1 MNKRDKDKLLILLIL
16 VIYIGVV
23 ACFIFGTR
31 FISWQVLILI
41 MLAAEYLIIQP
52 EICRL
57 YYKANKLKI
66 GGTRFIPFWNEI
78 VIFKSID
85 ATVALISYVLLAVSL
100 LLLFIPSEIVASVLG
115 EKIMFNY
122 GFIIIRAIAV
132 FLLINSVVIGIGF
145 IHVVQK
151 VRMMHTEFTSSSR
164 NFSLSAASFI
174 LYFFPILRTISLM
187 GLYSVLNKLVSM
199 NNYTAGSKSSN
210 NLVEE

>member
-100 LLLFIPSEIVASVLG
+100 LLLFIPSEIVASVLLW
-115 EKIMFNY
+115 IYSYSCNC
-122 GFIIIRAIAV
+122 
-132 FLLINSVVIGIGF
+132 GIL
-145 IHVVQK
+145 
-151 VRMMHTEFTSSSR
+151 TD
-164 NFSLSAASFI
+164 
-174 LYFFPILRTISLM
+174 
-187 GLYSVLNKLVSM
+187 
-199 NNYTAGSKSSN
+199 
-210 NLVEE
+210 